1 MWWNGLSSGAMV
13 RRLAVV
19 LLVPAMLI
27 AGCNG
32 GDDDVASST
41 TFAPP
46 ATNPPLPTSST
57 MGEASGEDDPTTTS
71 TDSVDTTAPTT
82 SDAVTT
88 STSSSM
94 VTVTTAPDDTTVS
107 TDPDE
112 FDWVAIVQG
121 LSDVLVELQGAPD
134 PDRVTEFCFDS
145 ANDCQNVQ
153 GEAIR
158 QFASEGWVTLNF
170 PRTEVLSAELSATEG
185 DRPVAEASFVVIL
198 VTTGPEDFSD
208 TRVVDSS
215 GDLVFEF
222 ESGGDGGR
230 GQWLLARDEGGPWR
244 VVGIQGLP
252 G

>member
-121 LSDVLVELQGAPD
+121 LYDTLDDINAAPDVSRIDEFCVVVESPCRSAQGAQVEALVRD
-134 PDRVTEFCFDS
+134 GWRVVD
-145 ANDCQNVQ
+145 
-153 GEAIR
+153 I
-158 QFASEGWVTLNF
+158 
-170 PRTEVLSAELSATEG
+170 PRTEVLA
-185 DRPVAEASFVVIL
+185 ASFVATADGKPPLESTLVIL
-198 VTTGPEDFSD
+198 AVELAEAEDGGQ
-208 TRVVDSS
+208 VVDADGTVLFEITA
-215 GDLVFEF
+215 GDGLGGPASWFVRHIAGVGWRVFEI
-222 ESGGDGGR
+222 S
-230 GQWLLARDEGGPWR
+230 
-244 VVGIQGLP
+244 
-252 G
+252 